1 MVIEYKRIKERLE
14 NKETTDLSDKEIK
27 MYLSQIDQ
35 YNKFAEEYF
44 GKEEYNRLKGE

>member
-1 MVIEYKRIKERLE
+1 MDEESRVFYVACTRAKE
-14 NKETTDLSDKEIK
+14 K

-44 GKEEYNRLKGE
+44 GKEEYKMLKGE